1 MSKFL
6 SKVFGLFFTLLGRGI
21 VALIPILLVL
31 WLFGLFLGKEM
42 ITLPKVLEAIFKRLF
57 PGIMMADWMIG
68 VSLLFLVLIIGV
80 ISTPL
85 SRQIYRLIGKLV
97 QHALQE
103 KIKEQR
109 QGTVVFEYF
118 RKGIW
123 VVGIVVGYLKG
134 SEQLKGGRILKVF
147 VPSVPVILT
156 GLAPIFIQEKEV
168 IYIDLPAD
176 ELLNTFIS
184 GGLIA
189 PTKIPE
195 LTAELDKREKN
206 KKELKGD

>member
-6 SKVFGLFFTLLGRGI
+6 SKVFGVFFTLLGRGI
-21 VALIPILLVL
+21 VALIPILLAL
-31 WLFGLFLGKEM
+31 WLFGLFWGKEM
-42 ITLPKVLEAIFKRLF
+42 ITLQKVLEVILGKLF
-57 PGIMMADWMIG
+57 PGILVADWMIG
-68 VSLLFLVLIIGV
+68 VSLLFLILLIGT

-85 SRQIYRLIGKLV
+85 SRQIYRFVGRLI

-123 VVGIVVGYLKG
+123 VVGIVVGYLEG

-156 GLAPIFIQEKEV
+156 GLAPIFIQEKDV
-168 IYIDLPAD
+168 IYIDLPVD

-195 LTAELDKREKN
+195 LVAELDQREKN
-206 KKELKGD
+206 KEELNGD